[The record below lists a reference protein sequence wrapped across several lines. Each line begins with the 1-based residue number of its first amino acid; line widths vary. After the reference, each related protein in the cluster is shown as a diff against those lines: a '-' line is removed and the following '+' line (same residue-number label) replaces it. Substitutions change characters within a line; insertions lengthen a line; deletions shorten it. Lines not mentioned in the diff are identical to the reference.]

1 MQPFLDF
8 LWGLLGWTT
17 LLVFKT
23 MIEVLWHLKGLN
35 SKLACKLVYGQT
47 VDGEQPKGASTVS
60 SVVYSVVPGF

>member
-8 LWGLLGWTT
+8 LWGLLGWTI

-47 VDGEQPKGASTVS
+47 VDGAT
-60 SVVYSVVPGF
+60 